1 MGIAS
6 NGPHGNHRGRIGN
19 IVYYVLNGKNV
30 AREIGKTTKPP
41 TQAQLKVRSEIKL
54 VSQFLKPLG
63 EFINVGFGIEQLG
76 TDKNAFN
83 LAMACNRPHAIKGSY
98 PNLEIAYDKVQIS
111 KGLLKAVKKLHVEES
126 PLGLRFNWDTN
137 PQMAWQE
144 STDQAMVLVYFPDQ
158 KKVFYTLFGNSRLS
172 GTMEQEIPANLKGK
186 YMESYISFISAN
198 RRQVSDSI
206 YAGSFNAPETREIPH
221 SNP

>member
-41 TQAQLKVRSEIKL
+41 TLAQLKVRSEIKL
-54 VSQFLKPLG
+54 MAQFLKPLK

-83 LAMACNRPHAIKGSY
+83 LAMEYNRPQAIKGTY
-98 PNLEIAYDKVQIS
+98 PSLEIAYDKVQLS
-111 KGLLKAVKKLHVEES
+111 KGPLKTAENIHVEEI
-126 PLGLRFNWDTN
+126 PAGLRFNWDTN

-144 STDQAMVLVYFPDQ
+144 STDQAMVLVYFPQQ

-172 GTMEQEIPANLKGK
+172 GSMEQEIPASLRGK
-186 YMESYISFISAN
+186 HMESYISFISAD
-198 RRQVSDSI
+198 RRQVSESI
-206 YAGSFNAPETREIPH
+206 YAGRFNSPEAKEISH

>member
-19 IVYYVLNGKNV
+19 VVYYVLNGKNV

-83 LAMACNRPHAIKGSY
+83 LAMAYNRPHAIKGSY
-98 PNLEIAYDKVQIS
+98 PNLKIAYEKVQIS
-111 KGLLKAVKKLHVEES
+111 KGPLKTAENLRVEES
-126 PLGLRFNWDTN
+126 PAGLQFNWDTN

-172 GTMEQEIPANLKGK
+172 GTMEQEIPASLKGK
-186 YMESYISFISAN
+186 HMESYISFISAD
-198 RRQVSDSI
+198 RKQVSDSI
-206 YAGSFNAPETREIPH
+206 YTGRFNSPEANEI
-221 SNP
+221 SNSNS